1 MQLQNQF
8 DEITLLIKAAR
19 SKAFYEVNRT
29 VIDLYWEIGKY
40 ISKRIEDAGWGKSIV
55 EELAKYLESQVAD
68 TSGFSPRN
76 LWRMKQFYETYK
88 DSLFLSPLATEIS
101 WSNNLLI
108 LSGTKSLE
116 EKEFYLRLAIRERYS
131 KRELERQLS
140 SGLYEGVVLA
150 KSGNFPEVLPGKDL
164 REYGFRDH
172 YVLDFLQLPD
182 SHSEKDLRKSI
193 LKNLRDFILE
203 FGKDFIL
210 VGEEYP
216 VQVGKEDYYI
226 NLLFF
231 HRELCCLVP
240 FDLKIDH
247 FKPDYLGKMNFY
259 LEVLDREM
267 KKTHENP
274 SVGIIL
280 CKEKDEEIVEIALS
294 RSLSP
299 TLIASYET
307 QLIDKNLLRK
317 KLHEFYEYS
326 MLEAEK
332 NNSSLFQI

>member
-8 DEITLLIKAAR
+8 DEITTLIKTAR

-29 VIDLYWEIGKY
+29 VIELYWEIGKY
-40 ISKRIEDAGWGKSIV
+40 ISKKAEDDGWGKNIV
-55 EELAKYLESQVAD
+55 EELAKHLENQVAD
-68 TSGFSPRN
+68 TAGFSPRN

-88 DSLFLSPLATEIS
+88 DIQILSPLVTEIS

-108 LSGTKSLE
+108 ISGTKSLE

-131 KRELERQLS
+131 KRELERQLG
-140 SGLYEGVVLA
+140 SGLYERVMLA
-150 KSGNFPEVLPGKDL
+150 KAGNFPEVLPGKDL

-172 YVLDFLQLPD
+172 YLLEFLHLPD
-182 SHSEKDLRKSI
+182 DHSEKDLRKNI

-226 NLLFF
+226 DLLFF

-240 FDLKIDH
+240 FDLKIDR

-259 LEVLDREM
+259 LEVLDREL
-267 KKTHENP
+267 KKPHENP
-274 SVGIIL
+274 SVGVIL
-280 CKEKDEEIVEIALS
+280 CKEKDDEIVEIALS

-299 TLIASYET
+299 TLIAAYET
-307 QLIDKNLLRK
+307 
-317 KLHEFYEYS
+317 
-326 MLEAEK
+326 
-332 NNSSLFQI
+332 